1 MHTLRVADAR
11 DSGMEILRTNLV
23 KDEVLFQEGE
33 TGECAY
39 VIESGKILIVHDVD
53 GSQETL
59 GVLGPGEYFGEMAL
73 VSQQPR
79 MASAI
84 AGEDCILTVV
94 TRKHLEERLAKSDP
108 LVRHMLHLTLRRYRE
123 ALNQGFIEQPSG
135 TTASAD
141 EQLAINRMRTEQAL
155 LQALENDEFLLYFQP
170 IVRLADRVT
179 MGFEALLRWNKPGT
193 GLIAPNLFIPIA
205 EDSHIIEK
213 LGHWIIDEGC
223 RCRAQLARQ
232 YEQPLH
238 QDFTVSINLA
248 ARQFQDPELVS
259 SIGQSLSR
267 HGLDPKTI
275 RMEVTESQIMED
287 LAHTLTVLQGIRSTG
302 CKIAIDDFGTGHSSL
317 AYLSRLPVDTLKIDK
332 AFLLDAMSD
341 ESSQKIIAG
350 VAALAR
356 SLGMGFIAEGGET
369 EEQICLLQDLG
380 VEQVQGYYFSK
391 PFPLA
396 S

>member
-1 MHTLRVADAR
+1 
-11 DSGMEILRTNLV
+11 MEVLRTSLV
-23 KDEVLFQEGE
+23 KDEVLFHEGE
-33 TGECAY
+33 SGECAY
-39 VIESGKILIVHDVD
+39 VIESGRILIVHDVD
-53 GSQETL
+53 GEPETL
-59 GVLGPGEYFGEMAL
+59 GVLEPGEYFGEMAL

-84 AGEDCILTVV
+84 AAEDCILTVV

-135 TTASAD
+135 TTATAD
-141 EQLAINRMRTEQAL
+141 EELAINRMRTEQAL

-179 MGFEALLRWNKPGT
+179 TSFEALLRWNKPGS
-193 GLIAPNLFIPIA
+193 GLVAPNLFIPIA

-223 RCRAQLARQ
+223 RCRAELARQ
-232 YEQPLH
+232 YDQPLAE
-238 QDFTVSINLA
+238 DFTVSINLA
-248 ARQFQDPELVS
+248 ARQFQDPELVNN
-259 SIGQSLSR
+259 IARSLNK
-267 HGLDPKTI
+267 HALDPSTI

-302 CKIAIDDFGTGHSSL
+302 CQIAIDDFGTGHSSL

-332 AFLLDAMSD
+332 AFLMDAMSD
-341 ESSQKIIAG
+341 ESTQKIIAG
-350 VAALAR
+350 VAALAH

-369 EEQICLLQDLG
+369 EEQIQLLQGLG

-391 PFPLA
+391 PFPLTA
-396 S
+396 